1 MVLAVEYS
9 ELLRKRLQK
18 QDSTPTVTAESRSV
32 RSEDYGLPELMLN
45 PELKAC
51 HTAD

>member
-9 ELLRKRLQK
+9 ELLRKQLQK
-18 QDSTPTVTAESRSV
+18 RGSMPTVIAGLRSV
-32 RSEDYGLPELMLN
+32 RSEDYGLLELMLN